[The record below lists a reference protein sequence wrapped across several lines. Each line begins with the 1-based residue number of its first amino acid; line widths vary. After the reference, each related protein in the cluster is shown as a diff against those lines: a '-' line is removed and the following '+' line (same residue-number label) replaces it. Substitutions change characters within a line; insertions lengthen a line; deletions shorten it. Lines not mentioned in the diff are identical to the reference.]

1 VIVYGF
7 SAQKVVIFR
16 PNQNVNTMKEIFTF
30 LKPQPF
36 SQIMGFSSS
45 RFSQKVLGFKTKGHV
60 QKFNEIQ
67 TAELKRH
74 LTLVVELLKIEIEK
88 L

>member
-1 VIVYGF
+1 
-7 SAQKVVIFR
+7 
-16 PNQNVNTMKEIFTF
+16 
-30 LKPQPF
+30 
-36 SQIMGFSSS
+36 MGFSSS
-45 RFSQKVLGFKTKGHV
+45 RFSQKVLGFKTKGHI
-60 QKFNEIQ
+60 QKFNEVQ